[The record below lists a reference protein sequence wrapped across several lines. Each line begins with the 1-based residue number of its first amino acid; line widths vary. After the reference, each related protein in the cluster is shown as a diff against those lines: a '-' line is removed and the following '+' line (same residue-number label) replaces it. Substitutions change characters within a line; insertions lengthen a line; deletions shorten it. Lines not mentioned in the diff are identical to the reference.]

1 MKRWKIAVALLSAAL
16 VSVPAYAAGMENVQS
31 VQAETTKAQYQ
42 ETAVRENKEIT
53 ARDLDDGEDDDEVV
67 KSITIQ
73 KMPDN
78 TEYLGLTSIYDM
90 DFEGL
95 QIRIDYESGSYEVLD
110 YTDGEWEHTE
120 GIEYC
125 YTRNIEFNYAGDY
138 LDPDYE
144 HYFSYGNQKVNI
156 SYGEKSAEIPIY
168 IDQIKKLEVLSAPT
182 AEYYEGYIMGT
193 IMRDAG
199 QVLDLRGMKIRATSE
214 KGKVIQLEYKR
225 VIEDEY
231 SFQEGWFD
239 EDGELCYTYMYNSEY
254 IGERTKN
261 DGFAAGMQKA
271 RLEFEGAI
279 AEFNVKVKKV
289 KSLTALS
296 LPTLKEFYGETTDED
311 VINNK
316 ADGLK
321 FQVNFE
327 DGSTEIVS
335 YRGEGRY
342 GWINE
347 DDELV
352 KAEINLIYKGKYKN
366 NKEGGYFAYG
376 TWPVDIVLA
385 DQHIS
390 YNITVKPYQVKKE
403 TAIAVNQAYQFQLKE
418 HQANVYT
425 FTPQETALYYVD
437 YVENEDDLGSDYELL
452 IKSGNRVCGEF
463 HSYWGEEYKAILQA
477 GQTYTFEFADWYY
490 IDPQND
496 KITFSVKKE
505 KNISTT
511 ELSEGTFDF
520 SFASEESNKKYYSF
534 IPEVTGTYV
543 IQATNSYED
552 LAPEIK
558 WYADDM
564 NILLDSNE
572 LEANEKWR
580 ADDRELECYLQKGQ
594 KYIFAVDLEAYTD
607 DDVSGTFHMEIKQ
620 KKEDHEHVW
629 KTSEEISSSCF
640 VTGLNIQK
648 CEKCDIVSAAETP
661 TAHTFGDYVVTVEA
675 TESKE
680 GNEAR
685 TCSVCGYVE
694 NRTIPKLPTAN
705 NDSNDKNTTPN
716 KPATDSNNKNTT
728 PDKPATISL
737 NVKSIVLKTGQ
748 STTAVK
754 VSGLTDGD
762 AVVSW
767 KSSKPA
773 IVKVNNKGKITAGK
787 KTGSA
792 VLTVTL
798 KSGKTATV
806 KVKVQKK
813 AVTTKKIKVDKKSV
827 SLKKKQS
834 YTIKTTLNPIT
845 SSDKV
850 KFTSSN
856 KKVATVNAK
865 GVVKAKKAGTA
876 KITVKA
882 GKKKAVVTVKVK

>member
-182 AEYYEGYIMGT
+182 AEYYEGYVMGT
-193 IMRDAG
+193 VMRGIG
-199 QVLDLRGMKIRATSE
+199 QILDLRGMEIRATSE
-214 KGKVIQLEYKR
+214 KGKVLQLHYKR
-225 VIEDEY
+225 VILDES
-231 SFQEGWFD
+231 SFQEGWYD
-239 EDGELCYTYMYNSEY
+239 QNEELYEDCMYDSEY
-254 IGERTKN
+254 IGQRTEN

-271 RLEFEGAI
+271 RLEFEGAT
-279 AEFNVKVKKV
+279 AEFNIKVKKV
-289 KSLTALS
+289 KSLTVLS
-296 LPTLKEFYGETTDED
+296 FPTLKEFYGETIDEID
-311 VINNK
+311 LNDE

-321 FQVNFE
+321 FQVSFE
-327 DGSTEIVS
+327 DGSTEVVRF
-335 YRGEGRY
+335 RGKNRY

-352 KAEINLIYKGKYKN
+352 KAEIKLVYKGKYKN
-366 NKEGGYFAYG
+366 NKEGGNFAYG
-376 TWPVDIVLA
+376 TWPVAIVVGSKSV
-385 DQHIS
+385 S
-390 YNITVKPYQVKKE
+390 YNIDVKPNNVKKE
-403 TAIAVNQAYQFQLKE
+403 TAITVNQTYQFQTKE
-418 HQANVYT
+418 HQTNVYT

-437 YVENEDDLGSDYELL
+437 YVENEDDSGSSCGLL
-452 IKSGNRVCGEF
+452 IKAGNRVCGEF
-463 HSYWGEEYKAILQA
+463 DSSWRKNQAILQA
-477 GQTYTFEFADWYY
+477 GQTYTFEFTDWY

-505 KNISTT
+505 QNISATA
-511 ELSEGTFDF
+511 LREGTFDF
-520 SFASEESNKKYYSF
+520 SFTSEESNKKYYSF
-534 IPEVTGTYV
+534 IPEATGTYV

-552 LAPEIK
+552 LAPAIK

-572 LEANEKWR
+572 LEFDEKWR

-594 KYIFAVDLEAYTD
+594 KYIFAVGLEAYTD

-629 KTSEEISSSCF
+629 KTSEEIPSSCF

-728 PDKPATISL
+728 PDKPATINL

>member
-125 YTRNIEFNYAGDY
+125 YARNIEFNYAGDY

-193 IMRDAG
+193 IMRGIG
-199 QVLDLRGMKIRATSE
+199 QILDLRGMEIRATSE
-214 KGKVIQLEYKR
+214 KGKVLQLHYKR
-225 VIEDEY
+225 VILDES
-231 SFQEGWFD
+231 SFQEGWYD
-239 EDGELCYTYMYNSEY
+239 QNEELYEDCMYDSEY
-254 IGERTKN
+254 IGQRTEN

-271 RLEFEGAI
+271 RLEFEGAT

-376 TWPVDIVLA
+376 TWPVAIVVGSKSV
-385 DQHIS
+385 S
-390 YNITVKPYQVKKE
+390 YNIDVKPNNVKKE
-403 TAIAVNQAYQFQLKE
+403 TAITVNQTYQFQTKE
-418 HQANVYT
+418 HQTNVYT

-437 YVENEDDLGSDYELL
+437 YVENEDDSGSSCGLL
-452 IKSGNRVCGEF
+452 IKAGNRVCGEF
-463 HSYWGEEYKAILQA
+463 DSSWRKNQAILQA
-477 GQTYTFEFADWYY
+477 GQTYTFEFTDWY

-505 KNISTT
+505 QNISATA
-511 ELSEGTFDF
+511 LREGTFDF
-520 SFASEESNKKYYSF
+520 SFTSEESNKKYYSF

-629 KTSEEISSSCF
+629 KTSEEIPSSCF

-748 STTAVK
+748 STTALK
-754 VSGLTDGD
+754 VSGLAEGD
-762 AVVSW
+762 AVASW

-813 AVTTKKIKVDKKSV
+813 AVAVKKLKVNKKSV
-827 SLKKKQS
+827 TLKKKKS
-834 YTIKTTLNPIT
+834 FTIKTELQPVTASAKI
-845 SSDKV
+845 

>member
-199 QVLDLRGMKIRATSE
+199 QILDLRGMEIRATSE
-214 KGKVIQLEYKR
+214 KGKVLQLHYKR
-225 VIEDEY
+225 VILDES
-231 SFQEGWFD
+231 SFQEGWYD
-239 EDGELCYTYMYNSEY
+239 QNEELYEDCMYDSEY
-254 IGERTKN
+254 IGQRTEN

-271 RLEFEGAI
+271 RLEFEGAT

-376 TWPVDIVLA
+376 TWPVAIVVGSKSV
-385 DQHIS
+385 S
-390 YNITVKPYQVKKE
+390 YNIDVKPNNVKKE
-403 TAIAVNQAYQFQLKE
+403 TAITVNQTYQFQTKE
-418 HQANVYT
+418 HQTNVYT

-437 YVENEDDLGSDYELL
+437 YVENEDDSGSSCGLL
-452 IKSGNRVCGEF
+452 IKAGNRVCGEF
-463 HSYWGEEYKAILQA
+463 DSSWRKNQAILQA
-477 GQTYTFEFADWYY
+477 GQTYTFEFTDWY

-505 KNISTT
+505 QNISATA
-511 ELSEGTFDF
+511 LREGTFDF
-520 SFASEESNKKYYSF
+520 SFTSEESNKKYYSF

-607 DDVSGTFHMEIKQ
+607 EDVSGTFHMEIKQ

-629 KTSEEISSSCF
+629 KTSEEIPSSCF

-748 STTAVK
+748 STTALK
-754 VSGLTDGD
+754 VSGLAEGD
-762 AVVSW
+762 AVASW

-813 AVTTKKIKVDKKSV
+813 AVAVKKLKVNKKSV
-827 SLKKKQS
+827 TLKKKKS
-834 YTIKTTLNPIT
+834 FTIKTELQPVTASAKI
-845 SSDKV
+845 

>member
-53 ARDLDDGEDDDEVV
+53 TRDLDDGEDDDEVV

-78 TEYLGLTSIYDM
+78 TEYLGLTAFYDL
-90 DFEGL
+90 DVEGL

-125 YTRNIEFNYAGDY
+125 DIWNIEFNYAGDY
-138 LDPDYE
+138 LNPDNKY
-144 HYFSYGNQKVNI
+144 YFSYGNQKVNI

-182 AEYYEGYIMGT
+182 AEYYEGYVMGRV
-193 IMRDAG
+193 MREMG
-199 QVLDLRGMKIRATSE
+199 QILDLRGMKIRATSE

-225 VIEDEY
+225 VIEDED
-231 SFQEGWFD
+231 SFQEGWFN
-239 EDGELCYTYMYNSEY
+239 EEGENCYTYVYDSEY
-254 IGERTKN
+254 IGGCTEN
-261 DGFAAGMQKA
+261 GGFAAGMQKA
-271 RLEFEGAI
+271 RLEFEGAT
-279 AEFNVKVKKV
+279 AEFNIKVKKV
-289 KSLTALS
+289 KSLTVLS
-296 LPTLKEFYGETTDED
+296 FPTLKEFYGESTDEYD
-311 VINNK
+311 LNDK

-327 DGSTEIVS
+327 DGSTEVVH
-335 YRGEGRY
+335 YKGEGSY
-342 GWINE
+342 GWFNE
-347 DDELV
+347 DDDLV
-352 KAEINLIYKGKYKN
+352 KAEVKLVYKGKYKN
-366 NKEGGYFAYG
+366 NKEGGDFAYG
-376 TWPVDIVLA
+376 TWPVAIVVGGK
-385 DQHIS
+385 S
-390 YNITVKPYQVKKE
+390 VTYNIDVKPNQVKKE
-403 TAIAVNQAYQFQLKE
+403 TAITVNQTYQFQVKE

-437 YVENEDDLGSDYELL
+437 YVENEDDEDDSGSSCGLL
-452 IKSGNRVCGEF
+452 IKAGNRVCDEF
-463 HSYWGEEYKAILQA
+463 YGSWTKNQAILQA
-477 GQTYTFEFADWYY
+477 GQTYTFEFTDGY

-496 KITFSVKKE
+496 KIIFSVKKE
-505 KNISTT
+505 QNVSVTA
-511 ELSEGTFDF
+511 LREGTFDF

-629 KTSEEISSSCF
+629 KTSEEIPSSCF

-661 TAHTFGDYVVTVEA
+661 TAHSFGDYVVTVKA

-694 NRTIPKLPTAN
+694 NRAIPKLPKTN
-705 NDSNDKNTTPN
+705 NSNDKNTTPN
-716 KPATDSNNKNTT
+716 KPAT
-728 PDKPATISL
+728 ISL
-737 NVKSIVLKTGQ
+737 NAKSIVLKTGQ

-754 VSGLTDGD
+754 VSGLAEGD
-762 AVVSW
+762 AVASW

-773 IVKVNNKGKITAGK
+773 TVKVNNKGKITAGK

-792 VLTVTL
+792 VLTVKL
-798 KSGKTATV
+798 KSGKKATV

-813 AVTTKKIKVDKKSV
+813 AVTTKKIKVNKKNV
-827 SLKKKQS
+827 TLKKNKS
-834 YTIKTTLNPIT
+834 YKIKATLNPIT

>member
-53 ARDLDDGEDDDEVV
+53 TRDLDDGEDDDEVV

-193 IMRDAG
+193 IMRGIG
-199 QVLDLRGMKIRATSE
+199 QILDLRGMEIRATSE
-214 KGKVIQLEYKR
+214 KGKVLQLHYKR
-225 VIEDEY
+225 VILDES
-231 SFQEGWFD
+231 SFQEGWYD
-239 EDGELCYTYMYNSEY
+239 QNEELYEDCMYDSEY
-254 IGERTKN
+254 IGQRTEN

-271 RLEFEGAI
+271 RLEFEGAT

-376 TWPVDIVLA
+376 TWPVAIVVGSKSV
-385 DQHIS
+385 S
-390 YNITVKPYQVKKE
+390 YNIDVKPNNVKKE
-403 TAIAVNQAYQFQLKE
+403 TAITVNQTYQFQTKE
-418 HQANVYT
+418 HQTNVYT

-437 YVENEDDLGSDYELL
+437 YVENEDDSGSSCGLL
-452 IKSGNRVCGEF
+452 IKAGNRVCGEF
-463 HSYWGEEYKAILQA
+463 DSSWRKNQAILQA
-477 GQTYTFEFADWYY
+477 GQTYTFEFTDWY

-505 KNISTT
+505 QNISATA
-511 ELSEGTFDF
+511 LREGTFDF
-520 SFASEESNKKYYSF
+520 SFTSEESNKKYYSF

-629 KTSEEISSSCF
+629 KTSEEIPSSCF

-748 STTAVK
+748 STTALK
-754 VSGLTDGD
+754 VSGLAEGD
-762 AVVSW
+762 AVASW

-813 AVTTKKIKVDKKSV
+813 AVAVKKLKVNKKSV
-827 SLKKKQS
+827 TLKKKKS
-834 YTIKTTLNPIT
+834 FTIKTELQPVTASAKI
-845 SSDKV
+845 

>member
-125 YTRNIEFNYAGDY
+125 YARNIEFNYAGDY

-193 IMRDAG
+193 IMRGIG
-199 QVLDLRGMKIRATSE
+199 QILDLRGMEIRATSE
-214 KGKVIQLEYKR
+214 KGKVLQLHYKR
-225 VIEDEY
+225 VILDES
-231 SFQEGWFD
+231 SFQEGWYD
-239 EDGELCYTYMYNSEY
+239 QNEELYEDCMYDSEY
-254 IGERTKN
+254 IGQRTEN

-271 RLEFEGAI
+271 RLEFEGAT

-376 TWPVDIVLA
+376 TWPVAIVVGSKSV
-385 DQHIS
+385 S
-390 YNITVKPYQVKKE
+390 YNIDVKPNNVKKE
-403 TAIAVNQAYQFQLKE
+403 TAITVNQTYQFQTKE
-418 HQANVYT
+418 HQTNVYT

-437 YVENEDDLGSDYELL
+437 YVENEDDSGSSCGLL
-452 IKSGNRVCGEF
+452 IKAGNRVCGEF
-463 HSYWGEEYKAILQA
+463 DSSWRKNQAILQA
-477 GQTYTFEFADWYY
+477 GQTYTFEFTDWY

-505 KNISTT
+505 QNISATA
-511 ELSEGTFDF
+511 LREGTFDF
-520 SFASEESNKKYYSF
+520 SFTSEESNEKYYSF
-534 IPEVTGTYV
+534 IPEATGTYV

-552 LAPEIK
+552 LAPAIK

-572 LEANEKWR
+572 LEFDEKWR

-594 KYIFAVDLEAYTD
+594 KYIFAVGLEAYTD
-607 DDVSGTFHMEIKQ
+607 DDVDGTFHMEIKQ

-629 KTSEEISSSCF
+629 KTSEEIPSSCF

-728 PDKPATISL
+728 PDKPATINL

-813 AVTTKKIKVDKKSV
+813 AVTTKKIKVNKKNV
-827 SLKKKQS
+827 TLKKNKS
-834 YTIKTTLNPIT
+834 YTIKATLNPIT

>member
-193 IMRDAG
+193 IMRGIG
-199 QVLDLRGMKIRATSE
+199 QILDLRGMEIRATSE
-214 KGKVIQLEYKR
+214 KGKVLQLHYKR
-225 VIEDEY
+225 VILDES
-231 SFQEGWFD
+231 SFQEGWYD
-239 EDGELCYTYMYNSEY
+239 QNEELYEDCMYDSEY
-254 IGERTKN
+254 IGQRTEN

-271 RLEFEGAI
+271 RLEFEGAT

-376 TWPVDIVLA
+376 TWPVAIVVGSKSV
-385 DQHIS
+385 S
-390 YNITVKPYQVKKE
+390 YNIDVKPNNVKKE
-403 TAIAVNQAYQFQLKE
+403 TAITVNQTYQFQTKE
-418 HQANVYT
+418 HQTNVYT

-437 YVENEDDLGSDYELL
+437 YVENEDDSGSSCGLL
-452 IKSGNRVCGEF
+452 IKAGNRVCGEF
-463 HSYWGEEYKAILQA
+463 DSSWRKNQAILQA
-477 GQTYTFEFADWYY
+477 GQTYTFEFTDWY

-505 KNISTT
+505 QNISATA
-511 ELSEGTFDF
+511 LREGTFDF
-520 SFASEESNKKYYSF
+520 SFTSEESNKKYYSF

-629 KTSEEISSSCF
+629 KTSEEIPSSCF

-685 TCSVCGYVE
+685 TCSVCSYVE

-748 STTAVK
+748 STTALK
-754 VSGLTDGD
+754 VSGLAEGD
-762 AVVSW
+762 AVASW

-813 AVTTKKIKVDKKSV
+813 AVAVKKLKVNKKSV
-827 SLKKKQS
+827 TLKKKKS
-834 YTIKTTLNPIT
+834 FTIKTELQPVTASAKI
-845 SSDKV
+845 